1 MRRNRLSRSSITVLA
16 AIALLGTMIGISY
29 AQIPAQNGT
38 ISTCFTKSTG
48 SIRVIDASVT
58 NCKSGETSLT
68 WNQQGNTG
76 PQGPP
81 GATGATG
88 ATGPQGPQGAPGPTG
103 AAGPQGPPGVTGP
116 QGVPGNGIVSGYAAR
131 DASVQSIGSGS
142 TVVKQVLVAP
152 GTYILGGSIKAASN
166 DDTTVYCEL
175 DAGADTVGKTAQ
187 DISGQGLVI
196 NDRNG
201 DASLSLSGSDT
212 LTSTSTIQI
221 YCTDGH
227 GTAQVQDASIWAIRL
242 DSLNNS

>member
-1 MRRNRLSRSSITVLA
+1 MRRNRLSRGSITVLA
-16 AIALLGTMIGISY
+16 AIALLGTMIGVSY
-29 AQIPAQNGT
+29 AQIPAQDGT

-88 ATGPQGPQGAPGPTG
+88 ATGPQGPQGDPGPTG
-103 AAGPQGPPGVTGP
+103 ATGPQGPQGATGP
-116 QGVPGNGIVSGYAAR
+116 QGVPGNGIVHGYSAR
-131 DASVQSIGSGS
+131 DTSLQSIGSGS
-142 TVVKQVLVAP
+142 TVVKKVLIPA
-152 GTYILGGSIKAASN
+152 GTYILGASVKAESN

-175 DAGADTVGKTAQ
+175 DAGSDTVSKTAQ
-187 DISGQGLVI
+187 DIAGQGLVI
-196 NDRNG
+196 NDRAG

-212 LTSTSTIQI
+212 LTSTSTIQV
-221 YCTDGH
+221 YCLDGH
-227 GTAQVQDASIWAIRL
+227 GTGQVTDASIWAISL
-242 DSLNNS
+242 DSLS